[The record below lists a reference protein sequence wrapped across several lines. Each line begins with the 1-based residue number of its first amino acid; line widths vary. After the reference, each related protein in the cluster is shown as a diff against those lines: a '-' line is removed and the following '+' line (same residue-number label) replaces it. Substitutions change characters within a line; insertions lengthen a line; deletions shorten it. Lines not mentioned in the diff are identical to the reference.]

1 MRPDRQLENLLM
13 ERTDLNTVMALQWL
27 RYVLNPGTSAPDVKD
42 WTHVLDFA
50 RKQALVGI
58 CIPEVCP
65 DSMPKTVLLGWI
77 GQIQMIEQRNRL
89 INKRIEQ
96 LFEMM
101 TKDGFEC
108 CLLKGQGNA
117 EKYPNPMRR
126 TPGDI
131 DIWVDADQETV
142 YRYVHCKFPDE
153 EVSFKHIHFPIF
165 SDVPVDVHVTPL
177 KLFSRRN
184 RKWLQC
190 WIERNKK
197 EQFLNRITLS
207 GVERTVSV
215 PTDEFNAVYQ
225 MGHMLMHFF
234 DEGLGLRQVVD
245 YFYVLQRLDSAQYRS
260 IAETFRELGMLRFA
274 RALMWVETDV
284 LGLPPSCCIVEPD
297 ERLGKQILDDILEGG
312 NFGHHT
318 QRFKGKRGFYHRG
331 VANARRIMRLF
342 KVAPGECWARLNR
355 KIGTVLRHAV
365 GIRRVE

>member
-13 ERTDLNTVMALQWL
+13 EQTDLNTVLALQWL

-117 EKYPNPMRR
+117 EKYPNPLRR

-177 KLFSRRN
+177 KLFSHRN

-207 GVERTVSV
+207 GVERAVSV
-215 PTDEFNAVYQ
+215 PTDAFNAVYQ

-260 IAETFRELGMLRFA
+260 IAETFRELGMLRFG

-297 ERLGKQILDDILEGG
+297 ERLGKQILDDIIEGG